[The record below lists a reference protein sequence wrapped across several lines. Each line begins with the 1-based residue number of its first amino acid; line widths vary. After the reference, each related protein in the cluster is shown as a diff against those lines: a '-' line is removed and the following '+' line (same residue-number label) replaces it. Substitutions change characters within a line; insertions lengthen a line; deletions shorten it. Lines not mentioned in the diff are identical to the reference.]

1 MVDAQSGHEKTIT
14 GILPALAGA
23 NVIYGLGMLEMGI
36 TFDLAQLVL
45 DNEIAEMIKYAV
57 NGIPVNDETLAVDII
72 KEMGIGKDYLAHES
86 TYQHMAS
93 QSRAELMDR
102 RMREDWEADG
112 SKAKGSAD
120 GVTSDEIWLWDQDG
134 DEYQKNW
141 LFDSAGAYP
150 VYDGVWMDSEMA
162 MPTGDVLGRGRGWW
176 FISYPDVART
186 GAPSWTWY
194 EPVPY

>member
-1 MVDAQSGHEKTIT
+1 M
-14 GILPALAGA
+14 LPALAGA

-36 TFDLAQLVL
+36 TFDLTQLVI

-57 NGIPVNDETLAVDII
+57 NGIPVNDMTLAVDVI

-112 SKAKGSAD
+112 SMDLYQRAHARMI
-120 GVTSDEIWLWDQDG
+120 EIL
-134 DEYQKNW
+134 E
-141 LFDSAGAYP
+141 
-150 VYDGVWMDSEMA
+150 
-162 MPTGDVLGRGRGWW
+162 T
-176 FISYPDVART
+176 
-186 GAPSWTWY
+186 Y
-194 EPVPY
+194 EPPQLSENVSQDIREIVKEAEKEQGVA

>member
-45 DNEIAEMIKYAV
+45 DNEIAEMIKYTV
-57 NGIPVNDETLAVDII
+57 NGIPVNDETLAVDVI

-86 TYQHMAS
+86 TYQHMET
-93 QSRAELMDR
+93 QSNAELMDR

-112 SKAKGSAD
+112 STD
-120 GVTSDEIWLWDQDG
+120 I
-134 DEYQKNW
+134 YQRAHKKMLN
-141 LFDSAGAYP
+141 LL
-150 VYDGVWMDSEMA
+150 E
-162 MPTGDVLGRGRGWW
+162 T
-176 FISYPDVART
+176 
-186 GAPSWTWY
+186 Y
-194 EPVPY
+194 EPPQLSESVRQDIREIVTEAEKEQGVA